1 MSKLKSSNSRRNSKL
16 EAEEKELEEL
26 MKEARGETSEEVQE
40 VEEEEEEETPEVKT
54 EEKEVKSEETPK
66 EEDEELS
73 AEEKN
78 WKKRYGDLRSH
89 SQAETNSLKARI
101 EELEKQNSGEMK
113 PPATEEE
120 LKAWAEQYPDAARII
135 ETMVETKASEKL
147 SSVQSEFA
155 SLSDVEKELNRSKA
169 EAKIAQS
176 HPDYISLRE
185 NDDFH
190 KWAAKQPDFVQAALY
205 EREDDPE
212 SVIWVLDNYKKDTG
226 QTPSDKKKQKK
237 QNEADAAKAV
247 SNSSKPSVKDDATDV
262 KWSESKVA
270 SLSDAAYME
279 YAEEIDEAIASGNF
293 LYDMSKKA

>member
-1 MSKLKSSNSRRNSKL
+1 MSKTISSNPRRNSKL
-16 EAEEKELEEL
+16 EAEEKELEDL
-26 MKEARGETSEEVQE
+26 MKETRGEAP
-40 VEEEEEEETPEVKT
+40 EEELEEKEEETPKEEPEGKL
-54 EEKEVKSEETPK
+54 EEKKPEEKP

-89 SQAETNSLKARI
+89 SQAEAETLKARI
-101 EELEKQNSGEMK
+101 EELQKQNSGEMK

-120 LKAWAEQYPDAARII
+120 LKAWSEQYPDAARII
-135 ETMVETKASEKL
+135 ETMVEAKATEKL

-155 SLSDVEKELNRSKA
+155 TLSDVEKELNRSKA

-176 HPDYISLRE
+176 HPDYTTIRE

-190 KWAAKQPDFVQAALY
+190 KWAAKQPDFVQSALY

-226 QTPSDKKKQKK
+226 QTPSDKKKKEK
-237 QNEADAAKAV
+237 EKEVDAAKAV
-247 SNSSKPSVKDDATDV
+247 SKSSKSSVKSDATDV
-262 KWSESKVA
+262 KWSESKVH
-270 SLSDAAYME
+270 SLSDEAYME
-279 YAEEIDEAIASGNF
+279 YAEEIDEAMASGNF